1 MNLFHE
7 KSLAQTID
15 AVNESLFFGKTIPAK
30 QKKEI
35 ANWLASRQ
43 GLEGSYAGMITPTP
57 YDFKHGIRVFTGE
70 PMRTKAGTSHIL
82 GEESSRLLIKLDVK
96 NGLITDA
103 LKKSNQGFE
112 GAIRRSL
119 AMGNTEGRYCC
130 GTCTAAYWRNLAA
143 GGLSKQEKRLAMGMK
158 YLNTRRDGKSATG
171 GRWRSMP
178 YYYTLLALVDVD
190 LPSAIKELQYTA
202 PGLEKLLKQF
212 KISKQELRNQ
222 KYENRRKVLVE
233 KVLKMV

>member
-1 MNLFHE
+1 MKLLYE
-7 KSLAQTID
+7 KSLGETVD
-15 AVNESLFFGKTIPAK
+15 TLNESLFFGKIIQAE
-30 QKKEI
+30 QKKAI

-43 GLEGSYAGMITPTP
+43 GLEGSYAGMISPTP
-57 YDFKHGIRVFTGE
+57 HDFKHGIRVFTGE

-96 NGLITDA
+96 NRLITDA

-112 GAIRRSL
+112 GAIERSL

-143 GGLSKQEKRLAMGMK
+143 GGLVRQEKRLALGMK
-158 YLNTRRDGKSATG
+158 YLNFRRDGK

-178 YYYTLLALVDVD
+178 FYYTLLALVDVD
-190 LPSAIKELQYTA
+190 SPSAIKELQYTA
-202 PGLEKLLKQF
+202 RGLEKLLKRF
-212 KISKQELRNQ
+212 RIMNPALRNQ
-222 KYENRRKVLVE
+222 KYERRRRELVE
-233 KVLKMV
+233 RVLAMV